1 MRVFTLLVTV
11 ATAAWPF
18 SKPAWPSS
26 KPAWADR
33 KLPVAFEPNRGQAA
47 APVEYLAAARGYT
60 LSLRSGNAELVGH
73 GSRIS
78 ASLTGGLKSR
88 AEAEAPLP
96 GVVHYLLGPDPS
108 AWHTGI
114 PTYAR
119 VRYRQVY
126 RGIDVLYYGQ
136 DGRLEYDF
144 VVAPGADPRQIRIA
158 WRGARGLHLDSAG
171 DLVLETAAGAI
182 RQQHPAIYQ
191 DVAGLRREVKG
202 GYVLRGNTV
211 RFQVAQY
218 DRGLPLIIDP
228 AITWA
233 AYSGATVLDEARA
246 VTSDASGN
254 VYITGSA
261 LATRGDT
268 DCFVVKLDPTG
279 KQVWRVLVGAQD
291 GDDDGYAIGLDG
303 SGNVYVAGAT
313 ASDLFPT
320 VNATQTLSGQGT
332 DGFIAKLD
340 PTGSNYVYSNYLG
353 GSSDEI
359 VFSLAVDANSNLYV
373 GGATLSVD
381 FPVTRTGAQRVNGGG
396 IGGFIGQFDS
406 TGKLI
411 YCSYLGGGG
420 DDFVLGIGL
429 DGAGNMYVTGSTAS
443 TDFPATASA
452 FQPKIG
458 GGTDA
463 YVAKLA
469 PGGAITWA
477 TYVGGTGDDEANGIA
492 VDAAGAAYITGGT
505 ASTNFPTASPY
516 QGANAGGARDIF
528 VSKLSPDGAKL
539 AYSTY
544 LGGTGDELGN
554 GIAVD
559 RGGNAYIGGT
569 SNSTN
574 FPSISAFQGALKG
587 GADGVVAEL
596 SAAGDTL
603 VFSSFLGGTGN
614 DFVESVAVNCVSGL
628 VVAGTSGSN
637 NFPAT
642 VGTAVLNYAAG
653 DTTGFVAQ
661 VAAGAAST
669 TVAAGGVV
677 NAATSSSAPV
687 SPGSLISIYGT
698 LLGSGVAGAS
708 STPLATSLGGATVTI
723 NGTPAPLV
731 YVSPG
736 QINAQLPYEIPAGT
750 ASATVTAGCGTSA
763 AVPFQ
768 VVPAAPYLLLG
779 ADGSALVQHQ
789 DFTFNAQNNPAKT
802 GSVIVVYLIGIG
814 PLDNAVAT
822 GAAAPADK
830 LSSATLPVKVTIG
843 NSDTAVKFLGLTP
856 GFVGLAQANLV
867 VPVLSPGK
875 YPIVITVNG
884 VDSNAATMYVQ

>member
-1 MRVFTLLVTV
+1 MRVLALLVAV
-11 ATAAWPF
+11 ATAGWAD
-18 SKPAWPSS
+18 SKPG
-26 KPAWADR
+26 WALN

-47 APVEYLAAARGYT
+47 ASVEYLAAARGYSLF
-60 LSLRSGNAELVGH
+60 LSSGKAEWSGP
-73 GSRIS
+73 GSPTRIS

-88 AEAEAPLP
+88 AEAEVPLP
-96 GVVHYLLGPDPS
+96 GVVHYLLGPDRS

-126 RGIDVLYYGQ
+126 PRIDVVYYGRE
-136 DGRLEYDF
+136 GRLEYDF

-171 DLVLETAAGAI
+171 DLVLETATGAI
-182 RQQHPAIYQ
+182 RQQHPTIYQ
-191 DVAGLRREVKG
+191 DVAGLRRELKG
-202 GYVLRGNTV
+202 GYVLRGNIV
-211 RFQVAQY
+211 RFQVAEY

-228 AITWA
+228 AVTWA
-233 AYSGATVLDEARA
+233 AYSSATLLDEARA
-246 VTSDASGN
+246 VTSDTSGN

-261 LATRGDT
+261 LSTRGDS

-279 KQVWRVLVGAQD
+279 KPVWRVLVGAQD
-291 GDDDGYAIGLDG
+291 GDDDGYAIGVDAG
-303 SGNVYVAGAT
+303 GNVYVAGST

-320 VNATQTLSGQGT
+320 INATQTLAGQGT
-332 DGFIAKLD
+332 DGFIAKLA
-340 PTGSNYVYSNYLG
+340 PTGSSYVYSNYLG
-353 GSSDEI
+353 GGSDEI
-359 VFSLAVDANSNLYV
+359 AFSLAVDADSNLYV
-373 GGATLSVD
+373 AGATLSVD
-381 FPVTRTGAQRVNGGG
+381 FPVTRNGAQRVNGGG
-396 IGGFIGQFDS
+396 IDGFIGQFDA

-429 DGAGNMYVTGSTAS
+429 DGSGNMYLTGSTAS
-443 TDFPATASA
+443 ADFPVTASA

-458 GGTDA
+458 GATDA
-463 YVAKLA
+463 FVAKVA

-505 ASTNFPTASPY
+505 ASTNFPTANAY
-516 QGANAGGARDIF
+516 QGANAGGARDVF
-528 VSKLSPDGAKL
+528 VSKVSPDGTKL
-539 AYSTY
+539 AYSTF
-544 LGGTGDELGN
+544 LGGSKDELGN

-559 RGGNAYIGGT
+559 SAGNAYIGGS
-569 SNSTN
+569 SNSTD
-574 FPSISAFQGALKG
+574 FPSSSAFQDALKG
-587 GADGVVAEL
+587 SVDGVVAEL
-596 SAAGDTL
+596 SAAGTL
-603 VFSSFLGGTGN
+603 LFSSFLGGTGS
-614 DFVESVAVNCVSGL
+614 DFVSSVAVNCVSGL

-653 DTTGFVAQ
+653 ATTGFAAR
-661 VAAGAAST
+661 VAAGAAPT

-698 LLGSGVAGAS
+698 NLGSGTAGAS

-723 NGTPAPLV
+723 NGAPAPLV

-768 VVPAAPYLLLG
+768 VVPAAPFLLLG
-779 ADGSALVQHQ
+779 GDGAALVQHQ
-789 DFTFNAQNNPAKT
+789 DFTFNAQNNPARA

-822 GAAAPADK
+822 AAAAPADK
-830 LSSATLPVKVTIG
+830 LSSATLPVKAAIG
-843 NSDTAVKFLGLTP
+843 NADSVVKFLGLTP

-884 VDSNAATMYVQ
+884 VESNAATMYIQ